1 MAITHNRVTG
11 LLTLFIMDMI
21 QDEDHQLDE
30 VNLTGTVTWTPVLPK
45 GLSQAKAM
53 GPNRLVSLKPIKSLV
68 SAGQIV
74 SLSGTVSE
82 IGDVPGDVGQELP
95 VMIDDTPVWWRASFD
110 VHYESTAVTIPTMLV
125 DATEGDVDITT
136 LVSAGGFPEVP
147 TGDIESVIA
156 TVRSMSRAAED
167 AIRRAEAAADAVGE
181 VDAAAREAVRVAGES
196 ATAAESSAAA
206 SEASAVRAEAG
217 ADRVGSAEVIL
228 DARDRATAAA
238 TTATGAA
245 ATATE
250 QADRAT
256 TEADRAGSEADRA
269 TEQASAAA
277 GSSEAAHADAVA
289 TAADRVKTTA
299 DATAT
304 AADRVATGEDLA
316 AAESARDGAVSAS
329 GFAAEWQSQARD
341 QAGLAKTEA
350 DRAKTEADR
359 AQAAADSVD
368 TDVIRQEVTDQI
380 AVVVDG
386 APQDLD
392 TIREVAEYAQE
403 NRDITDTLNA
413 AIGQKADATD
423 ADGKTVARY
432 ESGSSQ
438 WLKVGDNGYNGGDYM
453 SGGALNLRSA
463 DSRYASKTDLA
474 TVKATAEAALPAEK
488 IQVVAAIPA
497 TPVAGTIYF
506 VTGA

>member
-1 MAITHNRVTG
+1 MAITHSRVTG

-45 GLSQAKAM
+45 GLSQAKAT
-53 GPNRLVSLKPIKSLV
+53 GPSRLVSLKPIKSLV

-82 IGDVPGDVGQELP
+82 IGDVPGEAGQELP

-156 TVRSMSRAAED
+156 TVRSMSRVAED
-167 AIRRAEAAADAVGE
+167 AIRRAEAAAEAVGE

-196 ATAAESSAAA
+196 ASAAESSAAA

-217 ADRVGSAEVIL
+217 ADRVGSAEAVL
-228 DARDRATAAA
+228 DARDQATAAA

-245 ATATE
+245 TTATGAASTATE

-256 TEADRAGSEADRA
+256 D
-269 TEQASAAA
+269 QASAA
-277 GSSEAAHADAVA
+277 SSSATDADASA
-289 TAADRVKTTA
+289 TAAEGYAETTQADAAATASDREVTVQNREWTASARGQAQAAQGKAEAAATTA
-299 DATAT
+299 T
-304 AADRVATGEDLA
+304 
-316 AAESARDGAVSAS
+316 
-329 GFAAEWQSQARD
+329 D
-341 QAGLAKTEA
+341 QAGRATTEA
-350 DRAKTEADR
+350 NR

-380 AVVVDG
+380 AAVVDG
-386 APQDLD
+386 APADLD
-392 TIREVAEYAQE
+392 TIREVAEYAKA
-403 NRDITDTLNA
+403 NRGITDTLNA
-413 AIGQKADATD
+413 AIGQKADKAHTHTTSQVTGLDTALGAKLD
-423 ADGKTVARY
+423 A
-432 ESGSSQ
+432 S
-438 WLKVGDNGYNGGDYM
+438 
-453 SGGALNLRSA
+453 
-463 DSRYASKTDLA
+463 
-474 TVKATAEAALPAEK
+474 K
-488 IQVVAAIPA
+488 IQVVTAMPD
-497 TPVAGTIYF
+497 TPVAGTIYL

>member
-1 MAITHNRVTG
+1 MGITHSRVTG

-45 GLSQAKAM
+45 GVSQAKAT

-82 IGDVPGDVGQELP
+82 IGDVPGEVGQELP

-156 TVRSMSRAAED
+156 TVRSMSRSAED
-167 AIRRAEAAADAVGE
+167 AIRRAEVAAEAVGE

-196 ATAAESSAAA
+196 ASVAESSAAA
-206 SEASAVRAEAG
+206 SEASAVRSEAG
-217 ADRVGSAEVIL
+217 ADRVGSAEVVL
-228 DARDRATAAA
+228 DARDQATSAA

-245 ATATE
+245 TTATTE
-250 QADRAT
+250 ADRAKS
-256 TEADRAGSEADRA
+256 EADRAGSEADRA
-269 TEQASAAA
+269 SEQASAAA
-277 GSSEAAHADAVA
+277 GSAEAAHADAVA

-304 AADRVATGEDLA
+304 AADRVATAADRTVTGEDRLA
-316 AAESARDGAVSAS
+316 AAGSATTAEGAAS
-329 GFAAEWQSQARD
+329 TAT
-341 QAGLAKTEA
+341 TEA
-350 DRAKTEADR
+350 DRATTEADR

-368 TDVIRQEVTDQI
+368 TDVIRREVTDQI
-380 AVVVDG
+380 AAVVDG
-386 APQDLD
+386 APEDLD

-413 AIGQKADATD
+413 AIGQKADKSHTHAVADVTGLQ
-423 ADGKTVARY
+423 AALDGKAASSHTHTTSQVTGLDAALSAKADKTYVDGRLPVAVAVMTTLPPVAQQDPGTLYIRT
-432 ESGSSQ
+432 
-438 WLKVGDNGYNGGDYM
+438 
-453 SGGALNLRSA
+453 GGA
-463 DSRYASKTDLA
+463 
-474 TVKATAEAALPAEK
+474 
-488 IQVVAAIPA
+488 
-497 TPVAGTIYF
+497 
-506 VTGA
+506 

>member
-1 MAITHNRVTG
+1 MAITHHKVTG
-11 LLTLFIMDMI
+11 MLTLFIADQI
-21 QDEDHQLDE
+21 TDEDHQLDE
-30 VNLTGTVTWTPVLPK
+30 VNLMGTVTWKPVFPK
-45 GLSQAKAM
+45 GMSQAKASE
-53 GPNRLVSLKPIKSLV
+53 PARLVSLKPIKSLV

-147 TGDIESVIA
+147 TDDIESVIA

-181 VDAAAREAVRVAGES
+181 VDAAAREAVRVAAES
-196 ATAAESSAAA
+196 ATAAETSAAD

-217 ADRVGSAEVIL
+217 ADRVGSAEAVL
-228 DARDRATAAA
+228 DARDQATAAA

-269 TEQASAAA
+269 TGQASAAS
-277 GSSEAAHADAVA
+277 GSADAARADAVA

-304 AADRVATGEDLA
+304 AADRVATAADRVATGDDRVA
-316 AAESARDGAVSAS
+316 AAQSATTAEGAAS
-329 GFAAEWQSQARD
+329 TATEQADR
-341 QAGLAKTEA
+341 ATTEA
-350 DRAKTEADR
+350 DRAE
-359 AQAAADSVD
+359 AAADL
-368 TDVIRQEVTDQI
+368 
-380 AVVVDG
+380 ADG
-386 APQDLD
+386 AAVQAVTERVDVLLAGAP
-392 TIREVAEYAQE
+392 EAY
-403 NRDITDTLNA
+403 DTLSEIA
-413 AIGQKADATD
+413 EKLADQDDVASAMTAQIGQKADTTD
-423 ADGKTVARY
+423 AYGKTVARY

-438 WLKVGDNGYNGGDYM
+438 WIEVGDNGYNGGDYM

-474 TVKATAEAALPAEK
+474 TVKATAEAALPASML
-488 IQVVAAIPA
+488 QVVAAAPDDP
-497 TPVAGTIYF
+497 TTGVFYF
-506 VTGA
+506 VRE

>member
-1 MAITHNRVTG
+1 MAITHHRVTG
-11 LLTLFIMDMI
+11 YLTLFIMDMI

-30 VNLTGTVTWTPVLPK
+30 VDLTGTVTWTPVLPK
-45 GLSQAKAM
+45 GLSQAKAT
-53 GPNRLVSLKPIKSLV
+53 GPSRLVSLKPIKSLI

-82 IGDVPGDVGQELP
+82 IGDVPGEVGQELP
-95 VMIDDTPVWWRASFD
+95 VMIGDTPVWWRASFD
-110 VHYESTAVTIPTMLV
+110 VHHESTPVVIPSMLV

-147 TGDIESVIA
+147 TDDIESVIA

-167 AIRRAEAAADAVGE
+167 AIRRAEAAAEAVGE

-196 ATAAESSAAA
+196 ASVAESSAAA
-206 SEASAVRAEAG
+206 SEASAVRSEAG
-217 ADRVGSAEVIL
+217 ADRVGSAEVVL
-228 DARDRATAAA
+228 DARDQATSAA

-245 ATATE
+245 TTATTE
-250 QADRAT
+250 ADRAKS
-256 TEADRAGSEADRA
+256 EADRAGSEADRA
-269 TEQASAAA
+269 SEQASAAA
-277 GSSEAAHADAVA
+277 GSADAAHADAVA

-304 AADRVATGEDLA
+304 SADRVATAADRTAIGEDRVA
-316 AAESARDGAVSAS
+316 AAGSATTAEV
-329 GFAAEWQSQARD
+329 AATTAT
-341 QAGLAKTEA
+341 TEA
-350 DRAKTEADR
+350 DRATTEADR

-368 TDVIRQEVTDQI
+368 TEVIRREVTDQI
-380 AVVVDG
+380 AAVVDG
-386 APQDLD
+386 APEDLD

-413 AIGQKADATD
+413 AIGQKADTTD
-423 ADGKTVARY
+423 AYGKTVARY

-438 WLKVGDNGYNGGDYM
+438 WLKVGDNGYNGGNYM

-463 DSRYASKTDLA
+463 DSRYASTTDLA

-488 IQVVAAIPA
+488 IQVVTAMPA
-497 TPVAGTIYF
+497 TPVAGTVYY
-506 VTGA
+506 VTGV

>member
-1 MAITHNRVTG
+1 
-11 LLTLFIMDMI
+11 MDMI

-110 VHYESTAVTIPTMLV
+110 VHYESTSVVIPSMLV

-196 ATAAESSAAA
+196 ASAAESSATA

-217 ADRVGSAEVIL
+217 ADRVGSAEAVL
-228 DARDRATAAA
+228 DARNQATAAA

-245 ATATE
+245 TTATE

-304 AADRVATGEDLA
+304 AADRVATAADRTSTGQARSQTWA
-316 AAESARDGAVSAS
+316 AADKAAGSATTATT
-329 GFAAEWQSQARD
+329 Q
-341 QAGLAKTEA
+341 A
-350 DRAKTEADR
+350 DRAKAEADR
-359 AQAAADSVD
+359 AQTAADSVD
-368 TDVIRQEVTDQI
+368 TDMIRQEVTGQI
-380 AVVVDG
+380 AAVVDG
-386 APQDLD
+386 APKDLD

-413 AIGQKADATD
+413 AIGQKADKAHTHAVAD
-423 ADGKTVARY
+423 VTGLQAALDGKAA
-432 ESGSSQ
+432 SSHTHTMAQ
-438 WLKVGDNGYNGGDYM
+438 VTGLNTAL
-453 SGGALNLRSA
+453 GAKL
-463 DSRYASKTDLA
+463 DAS
-474 TVKATAEAALPAEK
+474 K
-488 IQVVAAIPA
+488 IQVVTAMPA
-497 TPVAGTIYF
+497 TPVAGTIYY

>member
-1 MAITHNRVTG
+1 MGITHSRVTG

-45 GLSQAKAM
+45 GLSQAKAT
-53 GPNRLVSLKPIKSLV
+53 GPSRLVSLKPIKSLV

-82 IGDVPGDVGQELP
+82 IGDVPGEVGQELP

-167 AIRRAEAAADAVGE
+167 AIRRAEASAEAVGE

-196 ATAAESSAAA
+196 ASAAESSAAA

-217 ADRVGSAEVIL
+217 AARVGSAEVVL
-228 DARDRATAAA
+228 DARDQATGAATTATGSA

-245 ATATE
+245 STATE

-256 TEADRAGSEADRA
+256 GQA
-269 TEQASAAA
+269 TAAA
-277 GSSEAAHADAVA
+277 GSADAAHADAVA
-289 TAADRVKTTA
+289 TAADRAKTTS

-304 AADRVATGEDLA
+304 AADRVATAADRTATGEHRVA
-316 AAESARDGAVSAS
+316 AAQSATTAEGAATT
-329 GFAAEWQSQARD
+329 A
-341 QAGLAKTEA
+341 TEQA
-350 DRAKTEADR
+350 DRATTEADR

-380 AVVVDG
+380 ASVVDG
-386 APQDLD
+386 APADLD

-413 AIGQKADATD
+413 AIGQKADKAHTHTTSQVTGLD
-423 ADGKTVARY
+423 AAI
-432 ESGSSQ
+432 GSK
-438 WLKVGDNGYNGGDYM
+438 LD
-453 SGGALNLRSA
+453 
-463 DSRYASKTDLA
+463 AS
-474 TVKATAEAALPAEK
+474 K
-488 IQVVAAIPA
+488 IQVVTALPA
-497 TPVAGTIYF
+497 SPVEGTIYL